1 MTAQTRPPDEATGA
15 QPLGA
20 TLFVSHV
27 IAAGVAVATRALC
40 ALSGARLRHN
50 VVSLNLQRHVDDSSR
65 GEMTAQT
72 RPPDEP
78 TGAQPLGATLFVS
91 LVIAAGVAVLT
102 LWGPRHV
109 PHPVLF
115 GVLLSASALASSL
128 RLRVPLGASS
138 SNLSIS
144 YSVDFAALLL
154 IGTDLTMVVAGV
166 SAWLQSAFGHDRR
179 NPVFRTVFNAAALV
193 LTVKAAGLAFQFMGG
208 QPGSLDLRLR
218 EIAKP
223 LVASALVY
231 YLVNTSIV
239 ATAIALANRRTPWS
253 VWQSNFLW
261 TAPSYYV
268 GAGAAVAS
276 ALLWQTQQWWLLP
289 LAAAPVYLTF
299 RSYRMYVDRLES
311 EERHKEEVLR
321 LLEVAHKSE
330 ERYALI
336 AAGSNDGL
344 WDWDVIADALYCSE
358 RWKLMIGLS
367 TNDSVSTLEEWLNLA
382 DEEDRAGLQQA
393 IQAHLSGA
401 RSHFEIEYRLR
412 HVDGNVRWVHCR
424 GKAVFDES
432 GRATRLAGSQ
442 TDISDQ
448 RRIRDSLA
456 QAAQHDALTDLP
468 NRTLFSE
475 LVQRAIAQTSRA
487 GEPGYA
493 VLFIDLDGFKLIN
506 DTHGHVAGDRFL
518 KAIARRL
525 QTQLRPGD
533 VLARL
538 GGDEFGV
545 LAQNV
550 ETAEDVCGI
559 AERLQE
565 ALAEPFQVNKQQ
577 VRGAASIGIVVGT
590 AHSRSVDALLR
601 DADIAMYRAKARGRG
616 GYELFDPDM
625 HTDALKR
632 LTFETELRRA
642 IERNNL
648 TVFYQPIVQ
657 LPSSRIC
664 GLEALVR
671 WERADGRMMA
681 PSEFIAIAEETGLI
695 MPLTYQVLG
704 QACHQVAAWQQMFG
718 RPLDL
723 SVNISSKLFS
733 RPEFIDKVEEAIRES
748 GLLPGTLRLEIPE
761 SVLIDHSDVVGHQF
775 ERLRSI
781 QVALHLDNFG
791 TGYASLSYLQ
801 RYPVDALKLDKSFVN
816 RMGTPGNAGVG
827 GAIVKLARELGMGLI
842 AEGVETVTHVE
853 QLRALDCPHAQGYLF
868 SRPLTAS
875 DMASLLANEPS
886 AAALPAAS

>member
-1 MTAQTRPPDEATGA
+1 VAGEPITRYVDGSSRVEKTAPARSRAGVSDAGA
-15 QPLGA
+15 DSQPLGA
-20 TLFVSHV
+20 TLFVSV
-27 IAAGVAVATRALC
+27 IIAAGVT
-40 ALSGARLRHN
+40 
-50 VVSLNLQRHVDDSSR
+50 
-65 GEMTAQT
+65 
-72 RPPDEP
+72 
-78 TGAQPLGATLFVS
+78 
-91 LVIAAGVAVLT
+91 VLA

-109 PHPVLF
+109 PNPVLF
-115 GVLLSASALASSL
+115 GTLLAASAIASSL
-128 RLRVPLGASS
+128 RLKVPLGASS
-138 SNLSIS
+138 STLSVS

-179 NPVFRTVFNAAALV
+179 RNPVFRTVFNAAALV
-193 LTVKAAGLAFQFMGG
+193 LTVKAAGLAFQYMGG

-218 EIAKP
+218 EISKP

-239 ATAIALANRRTPWS
+239 ATAIALANRKSVWS

-268 GAGAAVAS
+268 GAGAAVAG
-276 ALLWQTQQWWLLP
+276 ALVWQTQQWWLLP
-289 LAAAPVYLTF
+289 LAGAPLYLMF
-299 RSYRMYVDRLES
+299 RSYRMYVERLES

-321 LLEVAHKSE
+321 LHGDTLAALEAARLSE
-330 ERYALI
+330 QRYALA

-344 WDWDVIADALYCSE
+344 WDWDVRANALYCSE
-358 RWKLMIGLS
+358 RWKLMMGLS
-367 TNDSVSTLEEWLNLA
+367 PTDSVCTLEEWVSLA
-382 DEEDRAGLQQA
+382 DDEDRARLQEA
-393 IQAHLSGA
+393 IEAHLTGE
-401 RSHFEIEYRLR
+401 RSHFEIEYRMR

-424 GKAVFDES
+424 GIAVRDES
-432 GRATRLAGSQ
+432 GRAIRLAGSQ
-442 TDISDQ
+442 TDISEP

-456 QAAQHDALTDLP
+456 QAAQHDPLTDLP
-468 NRTLFSE
+468 NRTLFRE
-475 LVQRAIAQTSRA
+475 LVQRAIGQTTRVGS
-487 GEPGYA
+487 PGYG
-493 VLFIDLDGFKLIN
+493 VLFIDLDGFKAIN

-518 KAIARRL
+518 KAIAKRL
-525 QTQLRPGD
+525 QSHLRPGD

-545 LAQNV
+545 LAHNV
-550 ETAEDVCGI
+550 ETADDVCAI

-565 ALAEPFQVNKQQ
+565 ALAEPFLVNGQRT
-577 VRGAASIGIVVGT
+577 RGAASIGIVVGN
-590 AHSRSVDALLR
+590 AQSRSVDALLR
-601 DADIAMYRAKARGRG
+601 DADIAMYRAKAAGRG

-625 HTDALKR
+625 HTAALQQ

-642 IERNNL
+642 IERNHL
-648 TVFYQPIVQ
+648 AVFYQPIVQ
-657 LPSSRIC
+657 LSSSRIC

-681 PSEFIAIAEETGLI
+681 PSEFIAVAEETGLI
-695 MPLTYQVLG
+695 VPLTYQVLG

-723 SVNISSKLFS
+723 SVNISSKMFS

-761 SVLIDHSDVVGHQF
+761 SVLIDHADVVGHQF
-775 ERLRSI
+775 NRLRGL

-801 RYPVDALKLDKSFVN
+801 RYPVDALKLDKSFVA
-816 RMGTPGNAGVG
+816 RMGTPGNDGVG

-842 AEGVETVTHVE
+842 AEGVETATHVE
-853 QLRALDCPHAQGYLF
+853 QLRLLDCPHAQGYLF

-875 DMASLLANEPS
+875 DMAPLLASES
-886 AAALPAAS
+886 AVESLPAAS

>member
-1 MTAQTRPPDEATGA
+1 MVGETIPRHVDVNRHAEKTAPASRDAA
-15 QPLGA
+15 DSQPLGA
-20 TLFVSHV
+20 TLFVSV
-27 IAAGVAVATRALC
+27 IIAAGAT
-40 ALSGARLRHN
+40 
-50 VVSLNLQRHVDDSSR
+50 
-65 GEMTAQT
+65 
-72 RPPDEP
+72 
-78 TGAQPLGATLFVS
+78 
-91 LVIAAGVAVLT
+91 VLT
-102 LWGPRHV
+102 LWGPRQV
-109 PHPVLF
+109 PNPVLF
-115 GVLLSASALASSL
+115 GTLLAASAIASSL
-128 RLRVPLGASS
+128 RLKVPLGASS
-138 SNLSIS
+138 SNLSVS

-154 IGTDLTMVVAGV
+154 IGTDLTMLVAGV
-166 SAWLQSAFGHDRR
+166 SAWLQSAFGHDRRR

-193 LTVKAAGLAFQFMGG
+193 LTVKAAGLAFQYMGG
-208 QPGSLDLRLR
+208 QPGSLDLRIR

-239 ATAIALANRRTPWS
+239 ATAIALANRKSVWS

-276 ALLWQTQQWWLLP
+276 AFLWQTQQWWLLP
-289 LAAAPVYLTF
+289 LAGAPVYLTF

-321 LLEVAHKSE
+321 LHGDTLAALEAARQSE
-330 ERYALI
+330 ERYALA

-344 WDWDVIADALYCSE
+344 WDWDVRADTLYCSE
-358 RWKLMIGLS
+358 RWKMMIGVS
-367 TNDSVSTLEEWLNLA
+367 PSDSVCTIGEWVNLA
-382 DEEDRAGLQQA
+382 DEEDRPKLQEA
-393 IQAHLSGA
+393 LEAHLTGE
-401 RSHFEIEYRLR
+401 RSHFEIEYRVR

-424 GKAVFDES
+424 GIAVRDES
-432 GRATRLAGSQ
+432 GRAIRLAGSQ
-442 TDISDQ
+442 TDISEQ

-456 QAAQHDALTDLP
+456 QAAQHDPLTDLP
-468 NRTLFSE
+468 NRTLFRE
-475 LVQRAIAQTSRA
+475 LVQRAISQTTRV
-487 GEPGYA
+487 GTPGYA

-518 KAIARRL
+518 NAIAKRL
-525 QTQLRPGD
+525 HSHLRPGD

-545 LAQNV
+545 LAHNV
-550 ETAEDVCGI
+550 ETEDVCTI
-559 AERLQE
+559 AERLQG
-565 ALAEPFQVNKQQ
+565 ALAEPFLVNGQRT
-577 VRGAASIGIVVGT
+577 RGAASIGIVVGN
-590 AHSRSVDALLR
+590 AQSRSVDALLR
-601 DADIAMYRAKARGRG
+601 DADIAMYRAKAAGRGR
-616 GYELFDPDM
+616 YELFDPDM
-625 HTDALKR
+625 HTAALKQ

-642 IERNNL
+642 IERNHL

-671 WERADGRMMA
+671 WERTDGRMMA
-681 PSEFIAIAEETGLI
+681 PSEFIAVAEETGLI
-695 MPLTYQVLG
+695 VPLTYQVLG

-775 ERLRSI
+775 NRLRGL

-801 RYPVDALKLDKSFVN
+801 RYPVDALKLDKSFVA
-816 RMGTPGNAGVG
+816 RMGTPGNDGVG

-853 QLRALDCPHAQGYLF
+853 QLQKLDCPHAQGYLF

-875 DMASLLANEPS
+875 DMAPLLASES
-886 AAALPAAS
+886 AAASLPTAS

>member
-1 MTAQTRPPDEATGA
+1 VVGETIPRHVDGNRRAEKTAPASRDAA
-15 QPLGA
+15 DSQPLAA
-20 TLFVSHV
+20 TLFVSVV
-27 IAAGVAVATRALC
+27 IAAAAT
-40 ALSGARLRHN
+40 
-50 VVSLNLQRHVDDSSR
+50 
-65 GEMTAQT
+65 
-72 RPPDEP
+72 
-78 TGAQPLGATLFVS
+78 
-91 LVIAAGVAVLT
+91 VLA
-102 LWGPRHV
+102 LWGPRRV
-109 PHPVLF
+109 PNPVLF
-115 GVLLSASALASSL
+115 GTLLAASAIASSL
-128 RLRVPLGASS
+128 RLKVPLGASS
-138 SNLSIS
+138 SNLSVS

-154 IGTDLTMVVAGV
+154 IGTDLTMLVAGV

-179 NPVFRTVFNAAALV
+179 RNPVFRTVFNASALV
-193 LTVKAAGLAFQFMGG
+193 LTVKAAGLAFQYMGG
-208 QPGSLDLRLR
+208 QPGSLDLSVG
-218 EIAKP
+218 EIGKP

-239 ATAIALANRRTPWS
+239 ATAIALANQKSVWS

-276 ALLWQTQQWWLLP
+276 AILWQTQQWWLLP
-289 LAAAPVYLTF
+289 LAGAPVYLTF

-321 LLEVAHKSE
+321 LHGDTLAALEAARQSE
-330 ERYALI
+330 ERYALA

-344 WDWDVIADALYCSE
+344 WDWDVRADALYCSE
-358 RWKLMIGLS
+358 RWKLMIGVS
-367 TNDSVSTLEEWLNLA
+367 PTDSVCTLAEWMNVA
-382 DEEDRAGLQQA
+382 DEEDRPKLQEA
-393 IQAHLSGA
+393 IEAHLTGE
-401 RSHFEIEYRLR
+401 RSHFEIEYRVR

-424 GKAVFDES
+424 GIAVRDES
-432 GRATRLAGSQ
+432 GRAIRLAGSQ
-442 TDISDQ
+442 TDISEQ

-456 QAAQHDALTDLP
+456 QAAQHDPLTDLP
-468 NRTLFSE
+468 NRTLFRE
-475 LVQRAIAQTSRA
+475 LVQRAITQTTRV
-487 GEPGYA
+487 GTPGYA

-518 KAIARRL
+518 KAIAKRL
-525 QTQLRPGD
+525 QSHLRPGD

-545 LAQNV
+545 LAHNV
-550 ETAEDVCGI
+550 ETAQDVCAI
-559 AERLQE
+559 AERLQG
-565 ALAEPFQVNKQQ
+565 ALAEPFLVNGQRT
-577 VRGAASIGIVVGT
+577 RGAASIGIVVGN
-590 AHSRSVDALLR
+590 AQSRSVDALLR
-601 DADIAMYRAKARGRG
+601 DADIAMYRAKAAGRG

-625 HTDALKR
+625 HTAALKQ

-642 IERNNL
+642 IERNHL

-671 WERADGRMMA
+671 WERTDGRMMA
-681 PSEFIAIAEETGLI
+681 PSEFITIAEETGLI
-695 MPLTYQVLG
+695 VPLTYQVLG
-704 QACHQVAAWQQMFG
+704 QSCHQVAAWQQMFG

-775 ERLRSI
+775 NRLRAL

-801 RYPVDALKLDKSFVN
+801 RYPVDALKLDKSFVA
-816 RMGTPGNAGVG
+816 RMGTPGNDGVG

-853 QLRALDCPHAQGYLF
+853 QLQALDCPHAQGYLF

-875 DMASLLANEPS
+875 DMAPLLASDS
-886 AAALPAAS
+886 AAVSLPAAS